1 MEDYEKGTGVTTE
14 RFKRSAETV
23 TQNMGVDTMIMFVR
37 PNGGLALAKENLP
50 RFRDEVISRL

>member
-23 TQNMGVDTMIMFVR
+23 TQNMGVDTMIIFVR
-37 PNGGLALAKENLP
+37 PTWGLTLAKENLP
-50 RFRDEVISRL
+50 RFRDEVISQL

>member
-23 TQNMGVDTMIMFVR
+23 TQDMGVNNMIIFVR
-37 PNGGLALAKENLP
+37 STRGLALAKENRP